1 MARWTKEFLNW
12 RNNVLGFSL
21 IVLTTCIFIAL
32 FFLLF
37 TKDIA
42 KKVQVSGVIINLLL
56 LLILTF
62 GFFMGRPEFID
73 IVLVFLL
80 LNLVGL
86 IGFLRILRYGKVD
99 VSSKD
104 LMDKSIVN
112 D

>member
-1 MARWTKEFLNW
+1 M
-12 RNNVLGFSL
+12 LGLSL
-21 IVLTTCIFIAL
+21 ILLTMCIFIAL

-42 KKVQVSGVIINLLL
+42 KKVQVSGVIVNLLL

-86 IGFLRILRYGKVD
+86 IGFLRILRYGKIN
-99 VSSKD
+99 VSSKE
-104 LMDKSIVN
+104 LMDKSIEN

>member
-1 MARWTKEFLNW
+1 M
-12 RNNVLGFSL
+12 LGFSL
-21 IVLTTCIFIAL
+21 ILLTMSIFIAL

-42 KKVQVSGVIINLLL
+42 KKVQVSGVIVNLLL

-62 GFFMGRPEFID
+62 GFFMERPEFID

-86 IGFLRILRYGKVD
+86 IGFLRILRYGKFN
-99 VSSKD
+99 VSSKE
-104 LMDKSIVN
+104 LMNKSIVN

>member
-1 MARWTKEFLNW
+1 M
-12 RNNVLGFSL
+12 LGFSL
-21 IVLTTCIFIAL
+21 ILLTLCIFIAL

-42 KKVQVSGVIINLLL
+42 KKVQVSGVIVNLLL

-86 IGFLRILRYGKVD
+86 IGFLRILRYGRIN
-99 VSSKD
+99 VSSKE

>member
-1 MARWTKEFLNW
+1 M
-12 RNNVLGFSL
+12 LGFSL
-21 IVLTTCIFIAL
+21 ILLTLCIFIAL

-42 KKVQVSGVIINLLL
+42 KKVQISGVIVNLLL

-80 LNLVGL
+80 LNLVGV
-86 IGFLRILRYGKVD
+86 IGFLRILRYGKIN
-99 VSSKD
+99 VSSKE
-104 LMDKSIVN
+104 LMDKGIVN

>member
-1 MARWTKEFLNW
+1 M
-12 RNNVLGFSL
+12 LGFSL
-21 IVLTTCIFIAL
+21 ILLTMCVFIAL
-32 FFLLF
+32 FFVLF

-42 KKVQVSGVIINLLL
+42 KKIQVSGVIVNLLL

-86 IGFLRILRYGKVD
+86 IGFLRILRYGTIK
-99 VSSKD
+99 VSSKE
-104 LMDKSIVN
+104 LMNKSIVN

>member
-1 MARWTKEFLNW
+1 M
-12 RNNVLGFSL
+12 LGFSL
-21 IVLTTCIFIAL
+21 IVLTICIFIAL

-42 KKVQVSGVIINLLL
+42 KKVQVSGVIVNLLL
-56 LLILTF
+56 LLILAF

-80 LNLVGL
+80 LNIVGL
-86 IGFLRILRYGKVD
+86 IGFLRILTYGKVD

-104 LMDKSIVN
+104 LMDKSTVN

>member
-1 MARWTKEFLNW
+1 M
-12 RNNVLGFSL
+12 LGFSL
-21 IVLTTCIFIAL
+21 IVLTICIFVAL

-42 KKVQVSGVIINLLL
+42 KKVQVSGVVVNLIL
-56 LLILTF
+56 LLILAF

-80 LNLVGL
+80 LNIVGL
-86 IGFLRILRYGKVD
+86 IGFLRILTYGKVD

-104 LMDKSIVN
+104 LMDKSTVN

>member
-1 MARWTKEFLNW
+1 M
-12 RNNVLGFSL
+12 LGFSL
-21 IVLTTCIFIAL
+21 ILLMMCIFIAL

-42 KKVQVSGVIINLLL
+42 KKVQVSGVIVNLLL

-86 IGFLRILRYGKVD
+86 IGFLRILRYGKINVT
-99 VSSKD
+99 SKE
-104 LMDKSIVN
+104 LMNKSIVN

>member
-1 MARWTKEFLNW
+1 M
-12 RNNVLGFSL
+12 LGFSL
-21 IVLTTCIFIAL
+21 IVLTLCIFIAL

-42 KKVQVSGVIINLLL
+42 KKVQVSGVVVNLLL
-56 LLILTF
+56 LLILAF

-80 LNLVGL
+80 LNIVGL
-86 IGFLRILRYGKVD
+86 IGFLRILTYGKVD
-99 VSSKD
+99 VSSED
-104 LMDKSIVN
+104 LMDKSTVN

>member
-1 MARWTKEFLNW
+1 M
-12 RNNVLGFSL
+12 LGFSL
-21 IVLTTCIFIAL
+21 IVLTICIFIAL

-42 KKVQVSGVIINLLL
+42 KKVQVSGVVVNLIL
-56 LLILTF
+56 LLILAF

-104 LMDKSIVN
+104 LMDKRIVN

>member
-1 MARWTKEFLNW
+1 M
-12 RNNVLGFSL
+12 LGFSL
-21 IVLTTCIFIAL
+21 IVLTICIFIAL

-42 KKVQVSGVIINLLL
+42 KKVQVSGVVVNLLL

-104 LMDKSIVN
+104 LMDKSTVN

>member
-1 MARWTKEFLNW
+1 M
-12 RNNVLGFSL
+12 LGFSL
-21 IVLTTCIFIAL
+21 IVLTMCIFITL

-42 KKVQVSGVIINLLL
+42 KKVQVSGVIVNLLL

-86 IGFLRILRYGKVD
+86 LGFLRILRYGKVD
-99 VSSKD
+99 VSSKE
-104 LMDKSIVN
+104 LTDKSVVN
-112 D
+112 E

>member
-1 MARWTKEFLNW
+1 
-12 RNNVLGFSL
+12 VLGFSL
-21 IVLTTCIFIAL
+21 IVLSICIFIAL

-42 KKVQVSGVIINLLL
+42 KKIQASGVIVNLLL

-62 GFFMGRPEFID
+62 GFFMGRPEYID

-104 LMDKSIVN
+104 LMDKSTVN
-112 D
+112 E

>member
-1 MARWTKEFLNW
+1 M
-12 RNNVLGFSL
+12 LGFSL
-21 IVLTTCIFIAL
+21 IVLTICIFIAL

-42 KKVQVSGVIINLLL
+42 KKVQVSGVVVNLIL
-56 LLILTF
+56 LLILAF

-80 LNLVGL
+80 LNIVGL

-99 VSSKD
+99 VSSRD
-104 LMDKSIVN
+104 LMKKSTVN

>member
-1 MARWTKEFLNW
+1 M
-12 RNNVLGFSL
+12 LGFSL
-21 IVLTTCIFIAL
+21 IVLSMYIFIAL
-32 FFLLF
+32 FLLIF

-56 LLILTF
+56 LLILSF

-86 IGFLRILRYGKVD
+86 IGFLRVLRYGKVD
-99 VSSKD
+99 ISSKD
-104 LMDKSIVN
+104 LMDEDSVN
-112 D
+112 G

>member
-1 MARWTKEFLNW
+1 M
-12 RNNVLGFSL
+12 LGFSL
-21 IVLTTCIFIAL
+21 IVLTICIFIAL

-37 TKDIA
+37 TRDIA
-42 KKVQVSGVIINLLL
+42 KKVQVSGVIVNLLL

-86 IGFLRILRYGKVD
+86 IGFLRILRYGKID

-104 LMDKSIVN
+104 LMDKSTVN
-112 D
+112 E

>member
-1 MARWTKEFLNW
+1 M
-12 RNNVLGFSL
+12 LGFSL
-21 IVLTTCIFIAL
+21 IVLTICIFIAL

-42 KKVQVSGVIINLLL
+42 KKVQVSGVVVNLLL
-56 LLILTF
+56 LLILAF

-80 LNLVGL
+80 LNIVGL
-86 IGFLRILRYGKVD
+86 IGFLRILTYGKVD
-99 VSSKD
+99 VSSEE
-104 LMDKSIVN
+104 LMDKSTVN

>member
-1 MARWTKEFLNW
+1 M
-12 RNNVLGFSL
+12 LGFSL
-21 IVLTTCIFIAL
+21 IVLSMCIFIAL
-32 FFLLF
+32 FVLIF

-56 LLILTF
+56 LLILSF

-86 IGFLRILRYGKVD
+86 ISFLRILRYGKID

-104 LMDKSIVN
+104 MMDQSTVN
-112 D
+112 E

>member
-1 MARWTKEFLNW
+1 MERWTKEFLIW
-12 RNNVLGFSL
+12 RSNVLSFSL
-21 IVLTTCIFIAL
+21 IVLTICIFVAL
-32 FFLLF
+32 FFLLY

-42 KKVQVSGVIINLLL
+42 KKVQASGVIVNLLL

-73 IVLVFLL
+73 IILVFLL

-86 IGFLRILRYGKVD
+86 IGFLRILRYGKVN

-104 LMDKSIVN
+104 LMDKSTIN

>member
-1 MARWTKEFLNW
+1 M
-12 RNNVLGFSL
+12 LGFSL
-21 IVLTTCIFIAL
+21 IVLTICIFIAL

-42 KKVQVSGVIINLLL
+42 KKVQVSGVVVNLILLL
-56 LLILTF
+56 VLAF
-62 GFFMGRPEFID
+62 GFFMGRPEFVD

-80 LNLVGL
+80 LNIVSLL
-86 IGFLRILRYGKVD
+86 GFLRILTYGKVD

-104 LMDKSIVN
+104 LMVKSTVN

>member
-1 MARWTKEFLNW
+1 M
-12 RNNVLGFSL
+12 LGFSL
-21 IVLTTCIFIAL
+21 IVLTICIFIAL

-42 KKVQVSGVIINLLL
+42 KKVQVSGVVVNLIL
-56 LLILTF
+56 LLILAF

-86 IGFLRILRYGKVD
+86 IGFLRIMRFGKIN
-99 VSSKD
+99 VSSKE
-104 LMDKSIVN
+104 LMDKR
-112 D
+112 

>member
-1 MARWTKEFLNW
+1 M
-12 RNNVLGFSL
+12 LGFSL
-21 IVLTTCIFIAL
+21 IVLTICIFIAL

-42 KKVQVSGVIINLLL
+42 KKVQVSGVVVNLLL
-56 LLILTF
+56 LLILAF

-80 LNLVGL
+80 LNMVGL
-86 IGFLRILRYGKVD
+86 IGFLRILTYGKVN

-104 LMDKSIVN
+104 LMDKSTAN

>member
-1 MARWTKEFLNW
+1 M
-12 RNNVLGFSL
+12 LGFSL
-21 IVLTTCIFIAL
+21 ILLTLCIFIAL

-37 TKDIA
+37 AKDIA
-42 KKVQVSGVIINLLL
+42 KKVQVSGIIVNLVL

-86 IGFLRILRYGKVD
+86 IGFLRILRYGKIN
-99 VSSKD
+99 VSSKE

>member
-1 MARWTKEFLNW
+1 M
-12 RNNVLGFSL
+12 LGFSL
-21 IVLTTCIFIAL
+21 ILLTMCVFIAL
-32 FFLLF
+32 FFVLF

-42 KKVQVSGVIINLLL
+42 KKVQVSGVIVNLLL

-86 IGFLRILRYGKVD
+86 IGFLRILRYGTIK
-99 VSSKD
+99 VSSKE
-104 LMDKSIVN
+104 LMNKSIVN

>member
-1 MARWTKEFLNW
+1 M
-12 RNNVLGFSL
+12 LGFSL
-21 IVLTTCIFIAL
+21 IVLTICIFIAL

-42 KKVQVSGVIINLLL
+42 KKVQISGVIINLLL

-80 LNLVGL
+80 LNIVGL
-86 IGFLRILRYGKVD
+86 IGFLRILTYGKVD
-99 VSSKD
+99 VSSRD
-104 LMDKSIVN
+104 LMKKSTVN

>member
-1 MARWTKEFLNW
+1 M
-12 RNNVLGFSL
+12 LGFSL
-21 IVLTTCIFIAL
+21 TVLTICIFIAL

-42 KKVQVSGVIINLLL
+42 KKVQVSGVVVNLIL
-56 LLILTF
+56 LLILAF

-80 LNLVGL
+80 LNMVGL
-86 IGFLRILRYGKVD
+86 LGFLRILTFGKID

-104 LMDKSIVN
+104 LMDKSAVN

>member
-1 MARWTKEFLNW
+1 
-12 RNNVLGFSL
+12 VLGFSL
-21 IVLTTCIFIAL
+21 IVLSMCIFIAL

-42 KKVQVSGVIINLLL
+42 KKIQVSGVIVSLLL

-104 LMDKSIVN
+104 LMDKSTVN
-112 D
+112 E

>member
-1 MARWTKEFLNW
+1 M
-12 RNNVLGFSL
+12 LGFSL
-21 IVLTTCIFIAL
+21 IVLTMCIFIAL

-86 IGFLRILRYGKVD
+86 IGFLRVLRYGKVNI
-99 VSSKD
+99 SSKD
-104 LMDKSIVN
+104 LMDEDSVN
-112 D
+112 G

>member
-1 MARWTKEFLNW
+1 M
-12 RNNVLGFSL
+12 LGLSL
-21 IVLTTCIFIAL
+21 ILLTMCIFIAL

-42 KKVQVSGVIINLLL
+42 KKVQVSGVIVNLLL

-86 IGFLRILRYGKVD
+86 IGFLRILRYGKIN
-99 VSSKD
+99 VSSKE
-104 LMDKSIVN
+104 LMNKSIVN

>member
-1 MARWTKEFLNW
+1 MRWIKELLSW

-21 IVLTTCIFIAL
+21 IVLTICIFIAL

-42 KKVQVSGVIINLLL
+42 KKVQASGVVVNLIL
-56 LLILTF
+56 LLILAF

-80 LNLVGL
+80 LNIVGL
-86 IGFLRILRYGKVD
+86 IGFLRILTFGMVD

-104 LMDKSIVN
+104 LMDKSTVN

>member
-1 MARWTKEFLNW
+1 M
-12 RNNVLGFSL
+12 LGFSL
-21 IVLTTCIFIAL
+21 ILLTICVFIAL

-42 KKVQVSGVIINLLL
+42 KKVQVSGVIVNLLL

-86 IGFLRILRYGKVD
+86 IGFLRILRYGKIN
-99 VSSKD
+99 VSSKE
-104 LMDKSIVN
+104 LMNKSIVN

>member
-1 MARWTKEFLNW
+1 M
-12 RNNVLGFSL
+12 LGFSL
-21 IVLTTCIFIAL
+21 IVLIICIFIAL

-42 KKVQVSGVIINLLL
+42 KKVQVSGVVVNLIL

-62 GFFMGRPEFID
+62 GFFIGRPEFID

-80 LNLVGL
+80 LNIVGL
-86 IGFLRILRYGKVD
+86 IGFLRILTYGKVGI
-99 VSSKD
+99 SSKE
-104 LMDKSIVN
+104 LMNKNTVN

>member
-1 MARWTKEFLNW
+1 L
-12 RNNVLGFSL
+12 LGFSL
-21 IVLTTCIFIAL
+21 ILLMMCIFIAL

-42 KKVQVSGVIINLLL
+42 KKVQVSGVIVNLLL

-86 IGFLRILRYGKVD
+86 IGFLRILRYGKIN
-99 VSSKD
+99 VSSKE
-104 LMDKSIVN
+104 LMNKSIVN

>member
-1 MARWTKEFLNW
+1 MARWIKEFLNW

-42 KKVQVSGVIINLLL
+42 KKVQVSGVIVNLLL

-86 IGFLRILRYGKVD
+86 IGFLRILRFGKVD

-104 LMDKSIVN
+104 LIDKSVVN